1 MPLPRSPNWVSGLR
15 PTTEVGTN
23 PKDQLGML
31 KVPMGLVS
39 PIALAIESICMVDG
53 DEKYG
58 PYNYRVSKVQAWI
71 YLQAALRH
79 IYAIMDGQD
88 FDSVTGKPHIGYAR
102 ATLGIYCDAWISGN
116 LIDNRPVKGLTGEI
130 IDAFSRT
137 GSQPEFTPGEMTE
150 KLLALMR
157 NHEEA
162 KSAKPKTQSAA
173 SRRHKRKRPSRKR
186 TGKSSRR

>member
-1 MPLPRSPNWVSGLR
+1 MVMPLPRSKNWVSGLR
-15 PTTEVGTN
+15 PTTEQGTN

-88 FDSVTGKPHIGYAR
+88 FDRVTGKPHIGYAR
-102 ATLGIYCDAWISGN
+102 ATLGIYCDAWVTGN
-116 LIDNRPVKGLTGEI
+116 LIDNRPLKGLTGEI

-162 KSAKPKTQSAA
+162 KSAKPKTQNHPTRRIKGRR
-173 SRRHKRKRPSRKR
+173 SRARRPTK
-186 TGKSSRR
+186 